1 MKEDKI
7 LNLEKSFEFLKDFP
21 IANYKIIKN
30 EKDLENI
37 KLDFPVYLKI
47 SIGGHKL
54 ILGGIVRCK
63 DKKQIEQEFEKM
75 KTKFPDKNF
84 IIQEEVKG
92 EEFIIGIKTDEVFG
106 KMLMLGFGGSQV
118 EETKNVV
125 FRTAPTSSS
134 EIKKMLQELKTQKS
148 DKLISLAEKVSKLQ
162 VQEIDLNPVI
172 VNNKEAIIVDARICL
187 F

>member
-134 EIKKMLQELKTQKS
+134 EIKIRQINFSCRKSFKTTSSRNRFKS
-148 DKLISLAEKVSKLQ
+148 CDSQQQRSDYCGCE
-162 VQEIDLNPVI
+162 D
-172 VNNKEAIIVDARICL
+172 IIIKQ
-187 F
+187 